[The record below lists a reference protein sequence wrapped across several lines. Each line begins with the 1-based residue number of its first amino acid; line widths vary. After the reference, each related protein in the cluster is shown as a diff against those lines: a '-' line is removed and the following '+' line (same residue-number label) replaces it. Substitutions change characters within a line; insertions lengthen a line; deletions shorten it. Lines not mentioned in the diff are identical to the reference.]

1 MTQYYKKKIEDGIKV
16 IKPIGIMCEDPNFY
30 IDKNIYNTFYT
41 YLDKNDAEI
50 KKMSPQIDEEIKALN
65 EIKDMVEDYQKELDK
80 TKITLNRKRF
90 SYKSLDQSARKVV
103 NRHITKEQFDSLPE
117 DIKAIVDPSRISAYE
132 GKGRKR
138 KTQGKRKGN
147 KKSQRK

>member
-1 MTQYYKKKIEDGIKV
+1 MTQYYKNKIEKGIQV
-16 IKPIGIMCEDPNFY
+16 IKSIRIMSEDPNFY
-30 IDKNIYNTFYT
+30 IDKSIYNTFYT
-41 YLDKNDAEI
+41 HLEEKDAEI
-50 KKMSPQIDEEIKALN
+50 KKMSPQIDEEIKVLN
-65 EIKDMVEDYQKELDK
+65 ENKHMLEDFQKEVDK
-80 TKITLNRKRF
+80 VKITLNKKRL

-117 DIKAIVDPSRISAYE
+117 DIKSIVDPSRISAYE

-138 KTQGKRKGN
+138 KTQRKRN

>member
-1 MTQYYKKKIEDGIKV
+1 MTEYYKNKIEQQMKAM
-16 IKPIGIMCEDPNFY
+16 KL
-30 IDKNIYNTFYT
+30 NIRSIEGFKFLEKDMYDVLYT
-41 YLDKNDAEI
+41 YLEEKDAEI
-50 KKMSPQIDEEIKALN
+50 KKMSLQIDEEIKALN
-65 EIKDMVEDYQKELDK
+65 ETKDMIEDLQKEADK
-80 TKITLNRKRF
+80 VKITLNKNRL
-90 SYKSLDQSARKVV
+90 SESLDQSARKVV